1 MSVNLSIKGGPEE
14 LAARLRERAAKNH
27 RSLQG
32 ELLAIIESAV
42 RAPDAGAGPA
52 APASRSGRRTL
63 EQIVADREARSWK
76 PAGWE
81 SLPLAVDIIRADRDN
96 R

>member
-1 MSVNLSIKGGPEE
+1 MSVNLSIKGVPEE

-42 RAPDAGAGPA
+42 RGSASADTPDTRPPGPR
-52 APASRSGRRTL
+52 RSVL
-63 EQIVADREARSWK
+63 EIAVEHRQRFPE
-76 PAGWE
+76 PLTF
-81 SLPLAVDIIRADRDN
+81 LPLAVDIIRHDRDS